1 MKYSKSACFIGDD
14 QHPGI
19 CYYFEIWGL
28 LGTKE
33 INLYHDVVDDKWFG
47 DTIDSDGW
55 HDLDPEDLTR
65 YVTMIKDEINKNQ

>member
-1 MKYSKSACFIGDD
+1 MKYRESAAFIGDD
-14 QHPGI
+14 MHPGI
-19 CYYFEIWGL
+19 CYCFEIPGP
-28 LGTKE
+28 LGIKE

-47 DTIDSDGW
+47 DIIDSDGW